1 MLFSTRTSP
10 GKDATFSGLTTL
22 RPSRVGTGPRPPLLP
37 QRIVDKNILASYNSI
52 TKSSNI
58 GPWCY
63 RTNQWLCNMGKSS
76 NHSQNVRE
84 VRRDRRKCQ
93 TLLLPTNP
101 QRHRETVTGELHY
114 SGLGLESLAS
124 LGSFLRWQ
132 VVEDKRALELPS
144 HAAPP
149 TESCLG
155 PCFSLRHLRSLGC
168 SCTSVSEIYGSEYVR
183 LLDTIH
189 KLRGVVQQ
197 TCLTWLLNWTLIFQQ
212 LPSATLRKG
221 TYKRTLGSWH
231 MCIATLPFGVP
242 GISASDGSSRE
253 QADAQDH
260 IRKPCC

>member
-1 MLFSTRTSP
+1 MLFSTRMSP

-22 RPSRVGTGPRPPLLP
+22 RPSRVGTGPRPPLLA
-37 QRIVDKNILASYNSI
+37 QRIVDKNILATYASYDSI

-76 NHSQNVRE
+76 SHSQNVRE

-114 SGLGLESLAS
+114 SGLGLEPLVS

-132 VVEDKRALELPS
+132 VIDEDEDKRALELPS
-144 HAAPP
+144 HAAPL

-155 PCFSLRHLRSLGC
+155 PCFSLQHLRSLGC

-183 LLDTIH
+183 LVDTTH
-189 KLRGVVQQ
+189 KLRGSP
-197 TCLTWLLNWTLIFQQ
+197 TDSSYLAAQ
-212 LPSATLRKG
+212 LDVNFPTTPQR
-221 TYKRTLGSWH
+221 
-231 MCIATLPFGVP
+231 
-242 GISASDGSSRE
+242 
-253 QADAQDH
+253 
-260 IRKPCC
+260 PCC